1 MTVRAQKNES
11 NGTGDPDKPSPDFT
25 LVDDM
30 RVPQRVDSHASKEQE
45 ADVSVADLCR
55 KHGVSD
61 ASTAQ
66 LGKTNCEHK
75 VRTG

>member
-1 MTVRAQKNES
+1 MTLSAGLIQFWGSFRQLLSEEQIIRI
-11 NGTGDPDKPSPDFT
+11 
-25 LVDDM
+25 L
-30 RVPQRVDSHASKEQE
+30 KEQE

-55 KHGVSD
+55 KHSVSD